1 MKYKVGD
8 RVRILSLD
16 KLRELKYNEEVL
28 IDPSIYEIAE
38 TVHTITKVY
47 EEGFYLVND
56 YPLALSW
63 RVFAE
68 TQEMGG

>member
-28 IDPSIYEIAE
+28 MDPSIYEIAE
-38 TVHTITKVY
+38 T
-47 EEGFYLVND
+47 
-56 YPLALSW
+56 
-63 RVFAE
+63 
-68 TQEMGG
+68 QEMEG